1 LSFRLKSYYEGKPW
15 RHQTKG
21 GARILTGMTHP
32 KRSSIWRMYMERLLE
47 A

>member
-1 LSFRLKSYYEGKPW
+1 LSFRLKSYYEGKAW

-21 GARILTGMTHP
+21 GTRILTGMTHP
-32 KRSSIWRMYMERLLE
+32 KRPSIWRRYMERLLE